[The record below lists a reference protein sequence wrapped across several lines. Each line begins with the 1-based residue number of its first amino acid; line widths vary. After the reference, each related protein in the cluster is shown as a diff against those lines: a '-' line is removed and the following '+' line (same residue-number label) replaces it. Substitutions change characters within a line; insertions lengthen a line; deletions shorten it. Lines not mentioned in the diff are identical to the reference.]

1 MGDEYEQG
9 DGLAEGDRDDQ
20 CGATRTT
27 AIISEA
33 IWPTDGRR
41 IVHGNV
47 SFTSAYFLRA
57 TDLAAQAGAGL
68 ALVHSHGIA
77 PYAHRRR
84 TASRHHSASD
94 SSW

>member
-1 MGDEYEQG
+1 VGDEYEQG

-20 CGATRTT
+20 CATRTT

-33 IWPTDGRR
+33 IWPTDGER

-57 TDLAAQAGAGL
+57 ADLAAQAGAGL
-68 ALVHSHGIA
+68 ALVHSHGITRMLIA
-77 PYAHRRR
+77 DE
-84 TASRHHSASD
+84 RHLATI
-94 SSW
+94 